1 MTVTFRPAVR
11 ENVPLLI
18 GIAGGTGSGKTYSAL
33 RVATGIAGGK
43 KFAVIDTENGRAR
56 HYADMFDF
64 DVADLTAPF
73 RPGAYADAITA
84 ADQAGYPVIVIDSMS
99 HEHDGDG
106 GLLDWHEEEYQRL
119 GGRDAV
125 KFTAWIKP
133 KDAHKKMVT
142 RLLQVKAHVILCF
155 RAAEKIEIVKVAGKT
170 EVRPKQ
176 SVVGLDGWVPISEPK
191 LPYELTLSLLLTAD
205 KPGVGRPIKLQE
217 QHRPLVPLDRPLDET
232 VGEKLAAWAAGGAPP
247 AALPQPT
254 APTAAKVEDVPFGET
269 VEAITDPQ
277 ARKLNV
283 LVGKLLDA
291 GHITREQLYAA
302 LARERQIDA
311 GLMIAMIDG
320 ARDENG
326 LHWGP
331 LRDSLSK
338 TEASAL
344 IERLSA
350 LEERAAA

>member
-18 GIAGGTGSGKTYSAL
+18 GVAGGTGSGKTYSAL
-33 RVATGIAGGK
+33 RVATGLAGGR

-64 DVADLTAPF
+64 DVADLSAPF
-73 RPGAYADAITA
+73 RPGAYADAIMA
-84 ADQAGYPVIVIDSMS
+84 ADKQGYPVIVIDSMS

-106 GLLDWHEEEYQRL
+106 GLLDWHAEEFERL
-119 GGRDAV
+119 GGREAV

-133 KDAHKKMVT
+133 KEAHKKMVT
-142 RLLQVKAHVILCF
+142 RLLQVRAHVILCF
-155 RAAEKIEIVKVAGKT
+155 RAAEKIEIVKDERGKT
-170 EVRPKQ
+170 VVQPKR
-176 SVVGLDGWVPISEPK
+176 SIVGLDGWVPISEPK

-232 VGEKLAAWAAGGAPP
+232 VGKKLAEWAAGGSAPTPSAP
-247 AALPQPT
+247 AA
-254 APTAAKVEDVPFGET
+254 ARVEDVPFGEAQ
-269 VEAITDPQ
+269 EKITEPQ

-291 GHITREQLYAA
+291 GQITREQLYAA
-302 LARERQIDA
+302 LARERHIYADTMI
-311 GLMIAMIDG
+311 GLLEG
-320 ARDENG
+320 AHDENG

-338 TEASAL
+338 AEASGL
-344 IERLSA
+344 IERLSR
-350 LEERAAA
+350 LEQNLEGAAA